1 MIAADLSKHKELENR
16 NKRQQINLSGNLERD
31 SGAAIVFATET
42 SEEIM
47 LNF

>member
-16 NKRQQINLSGNLERD
+16 NNKQQINLSGNLERD

-42 SEEIM
+42 SEETM